1 MRLSDL
7 LARSV
12 SVEAHEAIAVV
23 RGVSQCVL
31 ESSVESSVPEL
42 HQIELSPEG
51 EISLTGGVKTSEP
64 VRRLGQLLQAL
75 LTQSAPPVQLR
86 LVISQATAPQPTYGS
101 IGEFSEALAY
111 FERPGRAAVIRAL
124 HARALEALESIEPGP
139 TPTLDA
145 MAPLPGA
152 PAKPPSIRERRT
164 AARGDRRPLLLVV
177 TVALVAAVCGSAAIF
192 YARIPRSVQERHDVS
207 KAVVKAS
214 DAVGSAL
221 LSGASALTER
231 AGLGR
236 LVSASEAGT
245 AAAAAPVPKVAASAA
260 APARQ
265 AHAAPRTPPA
275 ASFQVFDLD
284 AQPPLDDVA
293 LPARD
298 ADPRVAAR
306 RNGSDLSASL
316 SILPFV
322 SVPDVRIYSP
332 ESDGVVP
339 PVSVR
344 PQFRRQLPE
353 NVNMADLGRI
363 ELIILEDGTVSSVK
377 LLTPASVS
385 DGMMLSAAKAWEF
398 QPAQKDGHPV
408 KFRKV
413 VWMTRQ

>member
-1 MRLSDL
+1 
-7 LARSV
+7 
-12 SVEAHEAIAVV
+12 
-23 RGVSQCVL
+23 VL
-31 ESSVESSVPEL
+31 ERSAEYAVPEL
-42 HQIELSPEG
+42 HQIELSSEG
-51 EISLTGGVKTSEP
+51 EISLTGGVKTAEP

-86 LVISQATAPQPTYGS
+86 LVISQATAPQPAYGS
-101 IGEFSEALAY
+101 IGEFSETLAY

-124 HARALEALESIEPGP
+124 HARALEALESIEAGP
-139 TPTLDA
+139 PPTLDT

-152 PAKPPSIRERRT
+152 AAKPPSIRQRRT
-164 AARGDRRPLLLVV
+164 AARGDRRPLLFL
-177 TVALVAAVCGSAAIF
+177 TVALVGAVSVVAAVF
-192 YARIPRSVQERHDVS
+192 YAKIPRSVQQRHDVS
-207 KAVVKAS
+207 KVVVKAS

-236 LVSASEAGT
+236 LVSTSEAGT
-245 AAAAAPVPKVAASAA
+245 VAAAAPAPKVAAPATA
-260 APARQ
+260 APARHT
-265 AHAAPRTPPA
+265 HAAPRTPPA
-275 ASFQVFDLD
+275 ATFQVFDLD
-284 AQPPLDDVA
+284 AQAPLDDVA

-298 ADPRVAAR
+298 VDPRPAAR

-316 SILPFV
+316 PTLPFV
-322 SVPDVRIYSP
+322 SAPDVQIYSP

-353 NVNMADLGRI
+353 NVNIADLGRI

-398 QPAQKDGHPV
+398 EPAQKDGHPV